1 MRMTGGEA
9 LAKQLQ
15 REGVRVV
22 FGLPG
27 VQLYGAM
34 AALRDVYALLS
45 LHAWSATLLS
55 SHPYTGGQQ
64 GAAAIRDTWTGET
77 ADKGDAPA

>member
-1 MRMTGGEA
+1 MPRMTGGQVLVA
-9 LAKQLQ
+9 SLH

-34 AALRDVYALLS
+34 AALRSEPGIRFV
-45 LHAWSATLLS
+45 ATR
-55 SHPYTGGQQ
+55 H
-64 GAAAIRDTWTGET
+64 
-77 ADKGDAPA
+77 